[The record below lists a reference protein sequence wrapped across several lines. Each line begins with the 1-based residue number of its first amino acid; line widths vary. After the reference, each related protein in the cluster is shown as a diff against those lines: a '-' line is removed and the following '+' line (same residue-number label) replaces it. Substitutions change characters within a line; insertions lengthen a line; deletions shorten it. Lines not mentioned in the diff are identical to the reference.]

1 MALGLALMLA
11 AAPIVVSAT
20 PAETAITFYP
30 DSARAA
36 GDAMD
41 MDPNSHEPLGGFAL
55 LEEVREVTV
64 PAGRVTLRLEGVA
77 GSIVPQSALL
87 YDITAA
93 EKNFDARLLS
103 QRGLIDGFA
112 GQRVMIRRAD
122 PVTGKPVEE
131 QGTILSGPDALVLQ
145 TARGVEA
152 VQCEGSLNMLLFPG
166 RPVDLTAKPTL
177 SVELPDSNQGGR
189 LRLRLVYLAGNFD
202 WQADYVGTFSA
213 DGRTLA
219 LSSWLTLGSRDRTR
233 FERAQVGVIAGV
245 IKRAAPT
252 EAEEQAAEAEREA
265 DPYGADNI
273 AVSAGCWPLGRTAAA
288 RANGPLF
295 TPRPFGEVEAPIAL
309 RLEGG
314 WGGWGGGGCD
324 EADEEGGDCNAD
336 IVVTGM
342 RRADQSDVGD
352 AKLYT
357 LGHRS
362 DIGARSIKQV
372 RFLDDRVLKGEFL
385 HHVTYRDDYLDD
397 QKFSYRLTNDKAS
410 GLGVPLPRGRIALFQ
425 QTPLGRHPIGEVPVK
440 EKAVGE
446 QVDFD
451 LADAGGDDVDFDQD
465 EDDGPDG
472 SNWSRVTL
480 TITNDGETPITAEV
494 EFADTAEHMLSRF
507 SRPLERRDGRPVW
520 RVVVP
525 PDKERTIRFRRTE
538 LPAREDY

>member
-1 MALGLALMLA
+1 MLA
-11 AAPIVVSAT
+11 AIALALAPIVVSAA
-20 PAETAITFYP
+20 PQETAITFYRDP
-30 DSARAA
+30 ERAA
-36 GDAMD
+36 GAVMD
-41 MDPNSHEPLGGFAL
+41 MDPNSDEPLRGFAL

-87 YDITAA
+87 YDITAG

-112 GQRVMIRRAD
+112 GQRVTIRRAD
-122 PVTGKPVEE
+122 PVTGQPVEE
-131 QGTILSGPDALVLQ
+131 AGTILSGADALVLK

-152 VQCEGSLNMLLFPG
+152 VQCEGSLNTLLFPG

-177 SVELPDSNQGGR
+177 SVELPASNTGGA

-213 DGRTLA
+213 DGRRLA

-233 FERAQVGVIAGV
+233 FERAQVSAIAGM
-245 IKRAAPT
+245 IKRAVPT
-252 EAEEQAAEAEREA
+252 DAEEEAAEQEREA
-265 DPYGADNI
+265 DPYAPDNI
-273 AVSAGCWPLGRTAAA
+273 DVSAGCWPLGRTAAA
-288 RANGPLF
+288 RGHAPMF
-295 TPRPFGEVEAPIAL
+295 TPRPYDTVEAPIAL
-309 RLEGG
+309 RLGGG
-314 WGGWGGGGCD
+314 WGGWGGGGGCED
-324 EADEEGGDCNAD
+324 EDEEGGCNDD

-357 LGHRS
+357 LQHRS

-385 HHVTYRDDYLDD
+385 HHAVYRGDYLDD
-397 QKFSYRLTNDKAS
+397 ANYSYRLVNDTAS
-410 GLGVPLPRGRIALFQ
+410 GLGEPLPRGRIALFQ
-425 QTPLGRHPIGEVPVK
+425 DTPLGRHPIGEVPVK

-446 QVDFD
+446 RLDID
-451 LADAGGDDVDFDQD
+451 LPDAGGDDVDFDAD

-480 TITNDGETPITAEV
+480 TVRNDGDRPITAEV
-494 EFADTAEHMLSRF
+494 EFADTAEHTLSRF
-507 SRPLERRDGRPVW
+507 SRRLEQRDGRPVW

-525 PDKERTIRFRRTE
+525 PEKERTIRFRRTE
-538 LPAREDY
+538 LPERADY

>member
-1 MALGLALMLA
+1 MLA
-11 AAPIVVSAT
+11 AIALALAPIVVSAA
-20 PAETAITFYP
+20 PQETAITFYRDP
-30 DSARAA
+30 ERAA
-36 GDAMD
+36 GAVMD
-41 MDPNSHEPLGGFAL
+41 MDPNSEEPLNGFAL

-87 YDITAA
+87 YDITAG

-112 GQRVMIRRAD
+112 GQRVTVRRAD
-122 PVTGKPVEE
+122 PVTGKPVEDA
-131 QGTILSGPDALVLQ
+131 GTILSGADALVLK

-152 VQCEGSLNMLLFPG
+152 VQCEGSLNTLLFPG

-177 SVELPDSNQGGR
+177 SVELPASNTGGA

-213 DGRTLA
+213 DGRRLA

-233 FERAQVGVIAGV
+233 FERAQVSAIAGM

-252 EAEEQAAEAEREA
+252 DAEEEAAEREREA
-265 DPYGADNI
+265 DPYAPDNI

-288 RANGPLF
+288 RGHAPLF
-295 TPRPFGEVEAPIAL
+295 TPRPYGTVEAPIAV
-309 RLEGG
+309 RMGGG
-314 WGGWGGGGCD
+314 WGGWGAASECGEDEDGESSCD
-324 EADEEGGDCNAD
+324 D

-357 LGHRS
+357 LQHRS

-385 HHVTYRDDYLDD
+385 HHAVYRGDYVDDAKY
-397 QKFSYRLTNDKAS
+397 SYRLVNDKAS
-410 GLGVPLPRGRIALFQ
+410 GLGEPLPRGRIALFQ
-425 QTPLGRHPIGEVPVK
+425 DTPLGRHPIGEVPVK

-446 QVDFD
+446 RLDID
-451 LADAGGDDVDFDQD
+451 LPDAGGDDVDFDAD

-480 TITNDGETPITAEV
+480 TVRNDGDRPITAEV
-494 EFADTAEHMLSRF
+494 EFADTAEHTLGRF
-507 SRPLERRDGRPVW
+507 SRRLEQRDGRPVW

-525 PDKERTIRFRRTE
+525 PEKERTIRFRRTE
-538 LPAREDY
+538 LPERADY

>member
-1 MALGLALMLA
+1 MPAALALAL
-11 AAPIVVSAT
+11 APIVVSAA
-20 PAETAITFYP
+20 PVETAISFYRDP
-30 DSARAA
+30 GRAA
-36 GDAMD
+36 GDVMD
-41 MDPNSHEPLGGFAL
+41 MDPNSDEPLGGFAL

-87 YDITAA
+87 YDITVG

-122 PVTGKPVEE
+122 PVSGTSVLEP
-131 QGTILSGPDALVLQ
+131 GTILSGADALVLK

-152 VQCEGSLNMLLFPG
+152 VQCEGSLNTLLFPG
-166 RPVDLTAKPTL
+166 RPPDLTAKPTL
-177 SVELPDSNQGGR
+177 SVELPESNRGGR

-233 FERAQVGVIAGV
+233 FEQAQVSAIAGMISRAQ
-245 IKRAAPT
+245 PT
-252 EAEEQAAEAEREA
+252 DDEDQAAEAERDA
-265 DPYGADNI
+265 DPYAPDNI

-288 RANGPLF
+288 RVNVPQF
-295 TPRPFGEVEAPIAL
+295 TPRLPGPQEAPIAV
-309 RLEGG
+309 RLGSGG
-314 WGGWGGGGCD
+314 WFGGGGGCA
-324 EADEEGGDCNAD
+324 EEDEEDGCSDD

-342 RRADQSDVGD
+342 RRADQSDIGD

-357 LGHRS
+357 LSHRS

-372 RFLDDRVLKGEFL
+372 RFLDDRVLKGAFV
-385 HHVTYRDDYLDD
+385 HHAVYRGDYIDDP
-397 QKFSYRLTNDKAS
+397 KFSYRLTNDKAS
-410 GLGVPLPRGRIALFQ
+410 GLGEPLPRGRIALFQ
-425 QTPLGRHPIGEVPVK
+425 ETPLGRHPIGEVGVK

-446 QVDFD
+446 RVDFD
-451 LADAGGDDVDFDQD
+451 LPDAGDDDVDFDTD

-472 SNWSRVTL
+472 SNWTRVTL
-480 TITNDGETPITAEV
+480 TVRNDGEAAITAEV
-494 EFADTAEHMLSRF
+494 EFADTAEHALSRF
-507 SRPLERRDGRPVW
+507 SRPLAWRDGRPLW

-525 PDKERTIRFRRTE
+525 PGKERTIRFRRTE
-538 LPAREDY
+538 LPERANY